1 MKQILLHA
9 VVGNIDV
16 GESIAIVIGKGDAQT
31 VSLLCGNSRAL
42 AHVLEGAVAPVVVK
56 NVGRAGK
63 LSRWT
68 IGVKVAAAVLA
79 VLRVPLHVARHEKV
93 QLAIIVVIEKAGRD
107 CPTPAWPACFS
118 CHLAKGSVSVVVI
131 KIVLA
136 VAGDVQVRITL
147 VVVVADGPAHPIVA
161 IASICQT
168 RLLGHVSEGAVS
180 ILTVKPV
187 PVA

>member
-79 VLRVPLHVARHEKV
+79 VLLVPLPVSRHEKV
-93 QLAIIVVIEKAGRD
+93 QPAIILVIEKAGRD
-107 CPTPAWPACFS
+107 CPTAAWHASFC
-118 CHLAKGSVSVVVI
+118 CHIAESSVSVVVI
-131 KIVLA
+131 QNVLA
-136 VAGDVQVRITL
+136 
-147 VVVVADGPAHPIVA
+147 
-161 IASICQT
+161 
-168 RLLGHVSEGAVS
+168 
-180 ILTVKPV
+180 
-187 PVA
+187 